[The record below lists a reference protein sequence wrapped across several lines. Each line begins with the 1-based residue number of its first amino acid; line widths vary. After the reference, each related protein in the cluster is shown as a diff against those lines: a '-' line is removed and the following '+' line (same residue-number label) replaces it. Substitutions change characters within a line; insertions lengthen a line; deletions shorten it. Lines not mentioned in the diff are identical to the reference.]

1 MADAALN
8 IKKFNLNQ
16 IKFRPNTRDDRF
28 GPVIV
33 INGKRNTGKSV
44 VLQAILSH
52 KKDIPLGVVMS
63 GTEDLNS
70 FFSDFIPRILIKSEY
85 SEQHINRIKDRQK
98 GRIQTRLTQLRDQGS
113 SDIDSRIFII
123 LDDCMYDDKWTKTKL
138 IREIFCNGRHWNIML
153 IITLQ
158 YPVGIPPLLRENIDF
173 TFIMRQPSLRNR
185 DILFRNYAS
194 IFPTFELF
202 CRVLDSVTENYC
214 CMVIDNM
221 SQSNI
226 LQDVFYWYK
235 APLKVPPFR
244 MCAEEYWIESE
255 RNRVALDA
263 PPDLTSDMTMK
274 KSALNVKVSMVGG
287 SGGELNPR

>member
-1 MADAALN
+1 MSAEAALN
-8 IKKFNLNQ
+8 IRKFNLAQ
-16 IKFRPNTRDDRF
+16 IKFRPNTESDRF

-44 VLQAILSH
+44 VLRAILSS

-98 GRIQTRLTQLRDQGS
+98 DRLQTRLRQLKENGTS
-113 SDIDSRIFII
+113 EIDSRIFII

-185 DILFRNYAS
+185 EILFRNYAS

-202 CRVLDSVTENYC
+202 CRVLDSVTEDYN
-214 CMVIDNM
+214 CMVVDNA
-221 SQSNI
+221 SQSNL
-226 LQDVFYWYK
+226 LQNVVFWYK
-235 APLKVPPFR
+235 APLHVPPFR

-255 RNRVALDA
+255 KQSTPLNAL
-263 PPDLTSDMTMK
+263 PELTPAMTMK
-274 KSALNVKVSMVGG
+274 KSAFNVQVSMV
-287 SGGELNPR
+287 N